1 MKRIINLVDD
11 YPHENRDPIE
21 NRMLQN
27 QNIEIIDLTNEVE
40 RSDPKKI
47 KIEKIKPVNYTIDDT
62 WISPTQLRNFFNKD
76 CIIDYL
82 NMYGTNVAEKIPKVR
97 KIYGDTLRKNDSFL
111 NYILQAGKDFETNL
125 ITYFSNN
132 FPVGTIVEVAGDL
145 SARDPEKARETFEYM
160 KKGVPI
166 IHSGVLH
173 NEVNKTFG
181 VADLIVR
188 DDFLEPI
195 LISKNSYDT
204 PKGKGNFDHGHYYVI
219 IDIKFTTLQLTA
231 DATHLVNSGSLPSY
245 KAQLY
250 IYNKALGLL
259 QGYEPHQAYLI
270 GRKYKY
276 TKCGVDYK
284 GDNCLEKFG
293 VVDFVGKDSDIIK
306 DVSDALK
313 WFKDLKAHGSEW
325 NFDTLPLPHPYLYPN
340 MNNSLMDYPWH
351 PIKEIIADK
360 IGEITLMWMCG
371 VKHRAAAHAN
381 GVYSLHDPKC
391 NALSL
396 GFNIPTTKQKDPS
409 KSTMVNTVDQFI
421 KINRLGSS
429 KSQSKELPNVTPQ
442 IITHY
447 FPPKSEY
454 MEFFVD
460 FEFINDIFTDFSKLP
475 KIETESLIFMFGVG
489 YIDPCYRTWMYH
501 DFTADKLN
509 RISEYISGSTFEEFI
524 YNIAEMYNKKPL
536 LYHWGSA
543 EPSQW
548 NSFIKKKGIED
559 EKILELPKKNIPK
572 HIIVEPMIQQLLDT
586 ETCFI
591 SDTLYNDDACAWR
604 EQSQNEFVWFDLN
617 KLFREEPIIIKGNI
631 HGFGLKQVSKAL
643 RKLGLITADYN
654 KQSKCSDGT
663 MAMMMTHNINKIV
676 EAQPVMFKKLSDHPT
691 MKEIIKYNETDCKL
705 LWEIV
710 EYLRRNHLPR
720 EEIEIK

>member
-1 MKRIINLVDD
+1 MKR
-11 YPHENRDPIE
+11 
-21 NRMLQN
+21 
-27 QNIEIIDLTNEVE
+27 IEIIDLTDENE
-40 RSDPKKI
+40 PKKI
-47 KIEKIKPVNYTIDDT
+47 KTEKSEHYIIDDDWT
-62 WISPTQLRNFFNKD
+62 SPTQLRNFFNKD

-111 NYILQAGKDFETNL
+111 NYILQAGKDFETGV
-125 ITYFSNN
+125 ITYLSNK
-132 FPVGTIVEVAGDL
+132 FPAGTIVEVAGDL
-145 SARDPEKARETFEYM
+145 SARDPEKARETFEHLQ
-160 KKGVPI
+160 KGVPI

-173 NEVNKTFG
+173 NPINKTFG

-188 DDFLEPI
+188 DDYLEKI
-195 LISKNSYDT
+195 LEFPYNFDL
-204 PKGKGNFDHGHYYVI
+204 PKEKGNLGHGHYYVI

-231 DATHLVNSGSLPSY
+231 DGIHIVNSGSLPAY

-250 IYNKALGLL
+250 IYNEALSLL
-259 QGYEPHQAYLI
+259 QGYRPHQAYLI

-276 TKCGVDYK
+276 TKCGVNYK
-284 GDNCLEKFG
+284 GDNCLEKLG
-293 VVDFVGKDSDIIK
+293 VVDFVGKDVEIIK
-306 DVSDALK
+306 DVDAGLK
-313 WFKDLKAHGSEW
+313 WFKDLREHGSEW

-351 PIKEIIADK
+351 PIKEIIAEK

-371 VKHRAAAHAN
+371 VKQRETAHAN
-381 GVYSLHDPKC
+381 GVYSLYDLKC

-396 GFNIPTTKQKDPS
+396 GFNLPMTKQKDPN

-421 KINRLGSS
+421 KINRLGYA

-447 FPPKSEY
+447 FPSANDY

-489 YIDPCYRTWMYH
+489 YIDPVYGIWMYH

-509 RISEYISGSTFEEFI
+509 RVSEYVSGLTFEEFI
-524 YNIAEMYNKKPL
+524 YGVAKNNNKKPL

-559 EKILELPKKNIPK
+559 EKILELQKKNIPK
-572 HIIVEPMIQQLLDT
+572 HIIVEPWIQQLLDT
-586 ETCFI
+586 ETHFI
-591 SDTLYNDDACAWR
+591 TDDPNTNLYNNTLDNDDPMWR
-604 EQSQNEFVWFDLN
+604 DEFVWFDLN

-631 HGFGLKQVSKAL
+631 HGFGLKPTAKAL

-663 MAMMMTHNINKIV
+663 MAMMMAHNVNKIV

-710 EYLRRNHLPR
+710 KYLRLNHLPK
-720 EEIEIK
+720 EKDKCLNIE

>member
-1 MKRIINLVDD
+1 MKR
-11 YPHENRDPIE
+11 
-21 NRMLQN
+21 
-27 QNIEIIDLTNEVE
+27 IEIIDLTNDIYV
-40 RSDPKKI
+40 KKI
-47 KIEKIKPVNYTIDDT
+47 KIEKFESPEYIIDEIISDD

-125 ITYFSNN
+125 ITYLSNK
-132 FPVGTIVEVAGDL
+132 FPAGTIVEVAGDL
-145 SARDPEKARETFEYM
+145 SARDLEKARETF
-160 KKGVPI
+160 KHLQKGVPI

-173 NEVNKTFG
+173 NPINKTFG

-188 DDFLEPI
+188 DDYLGRLQESVLQFPYNYFDL
-195 LISKNSYDT
+195 
-204 PKGKGNFDHGHYYVI
+204 PKEKGNLSHGHYYVI

-231 DATHLVNSGSLPSY
+231 DGIHLVNSGSLPAY

-250 IYNKALGLL
+250 IYNEALSLL
-259 QGYEPHQAYLI
+259 QGYRPHQAYLI

-276 TKCGVDYK
+276 KKCGVEYK
-284 GDNCLEKFG
+284 GDNCLERLG
-293 VVDFVGKDSDIIK
+293 VVDFVGKDVEIIK
-306 DVSDALK
+306 DVEAGLK
-313 WFKDLKAHGSEW
+313 WFKDLKEYGSGW
-325 NFDTLPLPHPYLYPN
+325 NFDSLPLPHPYLYPN

-351 PIKEIIADK
+351 PIKEIIAEK

-371 VKHRAAAHAN
+371 VKQREIAHAN

-396 GFNIPTTKQKDPS
+396 GFNIPTTKQKDPN

-421 KINRLGSS
+421 QINRLGSS
-429 KSQSKELPNVTPQ
+429 KLQNKELPNVTPQ

-447 FPPKSEY
+447 FPPANEY

-460 FEFINDIFTDFSKLP
+460 FEFINDIFTDFTKLP

-489 YIDPCYRTWMYH
+489 YIDPSHGMWMYH

-509 RISEYISGSTFEEFI
+509 QVSEYIVGVEFEEFI
-524 YNIAEMYNKKPL
+524 YNIAGLYNKKPL

-548 NSFIKKKGIED
+548 KSFIEKKGIKD

-572 HIIVEPMIQQLLDT
+572 HIIVEPMIQQLIDT
-586 ETCFI
+586 ETHFI
-591 SDTLYNDDACAWR
+591 KDDPNINLYNNTLDNDDQMWR
-604 EQSQNEFVWFDLN
+604 DEFIWFDLN

-631 HGFGLKQVSKAL
+631 HGFGLKPTAKAL

-663 MAMMMTHNINKIV
+663 MAMMMAHNVNKIV

-710 EYLRRNHLPR
+710 EYLRRNHLPI

>member
-1 MKRIINLVDD
+1 MKRNIDLIN
-11 YPHENRDPIE
+11 ETK
-21 NRMLQN
+21 
-27 QNIEIIDLTNEVE
+27 NIEVERRNLTIIDLTNEVPE
-40 RSDPKKI
+40 KKI
-47 KIEKIKPVNYTIDDT
+47 KIEPVNYIINEE

-82 NMYGTNVAEKIPKVR
+82 NMYGTNVANNIPKVR

-125 ITYFSNN
+125 ITYLSNN
-132 FPVGTIVEVAGDL
+132 FPEGTIVEVAGDL

-188 DDFLEPI
+188 NDFLEKI
-195 LISKNSYDT
+195 VEVAREYDL
-204 PKGKGNFDHGHYYVI
+204 PSNKGNLSHGHYYVI

-231 DATHLVNSGSLPSY
+231 DATHLVNSGSLPAY

-250 IYNKALGLL
+250 IYNKALALL

-276 TKCGVDYK
+276 TKCGVEYK
-284 GDNCLEKFG
+284 GNNCLEKFG
-293 VVDFVGKDSDIIK
+293 VVDFVGKDVRIIK
-306 DVSDALK
+306 DVDAALR
-313 WFKDLKAHGSEW
+313 WFKDLKEYGSSW

-351 PIKEIIADK
+351 PIKEIIAEK

-371 VKHRAAAHAN
+371 VKQREIAHAN

-396 GFNIPTTKQKDPS
+396 GFNIPQTKQKDPT
-409 KSTMVNTVDQFI
+409 KSTMVNTINEFM
-421 KINRLGSS
+421 KINRLGIS
-429 KSQSKELPNVTPQ
+429 KIQKDPPTTITPSLL
-442 IITHY
+442 TRY
-447 FPPKSEY
+447 FPPLNSEF

-460 FEFINDIFTDFSKLP
+460 FEFINDIFTDFTKLP

-489 YIDPCYRTWMYH
+489 YYDPIYKVWNYTN
-501 DFTADKLN
+501 FTAKKLN
-509 RISEYISGSTFEEFI
+509 RQSEREIGIGFEEFI
-524 YNIAEMYNKKPL
+524 YTVAKLHNKKPL

-559 EKILELPKKNIPK
+559 EVILEKDND
-572 HIIVEPMIQQLLDT
+572 VVMVNNTLDID
-586 ETCFI
+586 E
-591 SDTLYNDDACAWR
+591 WR
-604 EQSQNEFVWFDLN
+604 DEFVWFDLN

-691 MKEIIKYNETDCKL
+691 MKEIIFYNETDCKL

-720 EEIEIK
+720 EDRN